1 MTEQAPVLETTSQGR
16 TLAGRV
22 RSGLA
27 PLVLLVTLILLWEIL
42 VRALGVREFTL
53 PAPSSIAA
61 TLVEDADSLSSHF
74 LVTFGQ
80 TLLGY
85 GAAVAL
91 GIPLAF
97 LIAYSRLAER
107 TLYPLLVTAQSIP
120 KVAIAPILVMWMGFG
135 ILPKVVLIILICIF
149 PVVVSCA
156 SGLRSTDE
164 EFVELSR
171 SLDASEWQIFRKVR
185 FPAALPQTFVGLKVA
200 MTLAVIG
207 AVVGEFSGA
216 DAGLGFVVIIA
227 GGTANTSLAFASI
240 LLLSIMS
247 IGLFYALV
255 ALERV
260 VVPWAAAER

>member
-1 MTEQAPVLETTSQGR
+1 MSEQTPVLSTSSQTRGVV
-16 TLAGRV
+16 GRV
-22 RSGLA
+22 GSGLA
-27 PLVLLVTLILLWEIL
+27 PVALLALLIALWEIL
-42 VRALGVREFTL
+42 VRALGIREFTL
-53 PAPSSIAA
+53 PAPSSIAI
-61 TLVEDADSLSSHF
+61 TLVEDAESLSGHF
-74 LVTFGQ
+74 LVTLGQ

-85 GAAVAL
+85 AAAVAL

-97 LIAYSRLAER
+97 VIAYSSLAER

-135 ILPKVVLIILICIF
+135 VLPKVVLIILICIF
-149 PVVVSCA
+149 PIVVSCA

-171 SLDASEWQIFRKVR
+171 SLDATEWQIFRKVR

-216 DAGLGFVVIIA
+216 NAGLGFVVIIA

-255 ALERV
+255 AIERW
-260 VVPWAAAER
+260 VVPWAGEQ